1 MTSATVATKPAA
13 AQSGQSQAK
22 PEKIRKD
29 HSINWW
35 LTAAVAVLSLTV
47 LVPLYFAVVTALKTP
62 GEAGTFSLPTTWEQ
76 GELSEG
82 RAQFRDHHRVRCG
95 ADAADEHVR
104 RVRRGKEHG

>member
-35 LTAAVAVLSLTV
+35 LTAAVAVLSLALLL
-47 LVPLYFAVVTALKTP
+47 LVQL
-62 GEAGTFSLPTTWEQ
+62 
-76 GELSEG
+76 
-82 RAQFRDHHRVRCG
+82 RDRIT
-95 ADAADEHVR
+95 
-104 RVRRGKEHG
+104 GKSTQD